1 MPNKGCRRCSC
12 RVVSPGPVLPA
23 GVAPGTVVITDKA
36 VDHSFLPQFEQVVLG
51 KVITRS
57 TVLDEDVA
65 SELLHC
71 SSELHNVPT
80 VRGNTLCTDDFY
92 EGMDVFTPPGA
103 PSKTTS

>member
-1 MPNKGCRRCSC
+1 M
-12 RVVSPGPVLPA
+12 
-23 GVAPGTVVITDKA
+23 APGTVVITDKA

-57 TVLDEDVA
+57 TVLDEDLA

-71 SSELHNVPT
+71 SSELHNLPT

-92 EGMDVFTPPGA
+92 EGMDMFRRLENLASLRVRISVVEVVG
-103 PSKTTS
+103 